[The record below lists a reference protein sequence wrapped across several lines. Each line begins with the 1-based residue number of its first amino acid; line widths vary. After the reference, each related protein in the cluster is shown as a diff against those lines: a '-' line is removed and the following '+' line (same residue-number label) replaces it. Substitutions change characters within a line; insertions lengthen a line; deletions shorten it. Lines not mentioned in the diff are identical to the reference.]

1 MSPEQFWGLSLK
13 ELWLER
19 RLARQKQH
27 DESDRDTVLAWQIMR
42 VKIKSMKSDG
52 RLQLPDVK
60 TLLIQKPKDQLSIL
74 QDVAAKHGLP
84 IKRVPRGR

>member
-1 MSPEQFWGLSLK
+1 LSLK

-19 RLARQKQH
+19 RYARQKQH

-52 RLQLPDVK
+52 RLVLPTV
-60 TLLIQKPKDQLSIL
+60 TELLPPRHHPDQVSIL
-74 QDVAAKHGLP
+74 YAIAATHGLTV
-84 IKRVPRGR
+84 KRVPRTQP